1 MPEPRTAH
9 PYYLYDAIHAQPALI
24 EKVLA
29 RRDAIERAADA
40 MAEKDRIT
48 FVGIGTSLHAAQIAE
63 LWMRGF
69 TAGRIWPHFE
79 QSFELINQPI
89 ALGPRDAVV
98 VITHTGTTTA
108 SVAALRA
115 ARAAGAL
122 TIALTG
128 ELPNEAIRTEIR
140 SADFHIQTCDQE
152 VSFAYTKS
160 YTTAL
165 AALSLMILRIAERK
179 KLLAPGIDE
188 RAIERIPELI
198 RQALTLEPQ
207 IREVAK
213 KIAPLARIVLFGAG
227 AGWPTAREGAL
238 KIKES
243 CYIAAEGFETE
254 EVLHGP
260 FSEIDSRA
268 ALIGLL
274 SGRPSDD
281 RARQILRA
289 AGELKTQR
297 VAIVTPS
304 ANHDIS
310 AEHTL
315 VVPEA
320 SPETG
325 EWPRRLHAPGP
336 AATSEL
342 FHRPRAQ
349 PESRHRPPGPTP
361 TCRRQ
366 PPLQILTRA
375 FACPREQESLFE
387 NNASLTSTP
396 AALKRLKLLQR
407 FPGSVR

>member
-63 LWMRGF
+63 LWMREF

-79 QSFELINQPI
+79 QSFELVNQPT
-89 ALGPRDAVV
+89 AFGPRDAVV

-122 TIALTG
+122 TIAITG
-128 ELPNEAIRTEIR
+128 ELASAPGSATTGAEIR
-140 SADFHIQTCDQE
+140 SADFHIETCDQE

-165 AALSLMILRIAERK
+165 AALALMILRIAERK
-179 KLLAPGIDE
+179 KLLAPGIDA
-188 RAIERIPELI
+188 RAIERIPEFV

-207 IREVAK
+207 IREIAK
-213 KIAPLARIVLFGAG
+213 KIAPFARIVLFGAG
-227 AGWPTAREGAL
+227 VGWPTAREGAL

-274 SGRPSDD
+274 TGRRTDD

-320 SPETG
+320 TPETG
-325 EWPRRLHAPGP
+325 EWLAAFTHLIPLQLLNYFIALERGLNPDSGRQDQPAHA
-336 AATSEL
+336 AA
-342 FHRPRAQ
+342 
-349 PESRHRPPGPTP
+349 SRHY
-361 TCRRQ
+361 
-366 PPLQILTRA
+366 
-375 FACPREQESLFE
+375 
-387 NNASLTSTP
+387 
-396 AALKRLKLLQR
+396 KY
-407 FPGSVR
+407 

>member
-1 MPEPRTAH
+1 MPEPRAAH

-24 EKVLA
+24 EKVIA

-63 LWMRGF
+63 LWMREF

-79 QSFELINQPI
+79 QSFELINHPTGF
-89 ALGPRDAVV
+89 GPRDAVV

-115 ARAAGAL
+115 AHAAGAL
-122 TIALTG
+122 TVAITG
-128 ELPNEAIRTEIR
+128 ELASAPASAEIR
-140 SADFHIQTCDQE
+140 SADFHIETCDQE

-165 AALSLMILRIAERK
+165 AALALMILRIAERK
-179 KLLAPGIDE
+179 KLLASGIDA
-188 RAIERIPELI
+188 RAIDRIPELI
-198 RQALTLEPQ
+198 RQALTLELR
-207 IREVAK
+207 IRELAK
-213 KIAPLARIVLFGAG
+213 KIAPLSRIVLFGAG
-227 AGWPTAREGAL
+227 VGWPTAREGAL

-274 SGRPSDD
+274 TGRPSDD

-289 AGELKTQR
+289 AGELKTLR
-297 VAIVTPS
+297 VAVVTPS
-304 ANHDIS
+304 ANHNIS
-310 AEHTL
+310 AEHTF
-315 VVPEA
+315 VVPDA

-325 EWPRRLHAPGP
+325 EWLAAFTHLVPLQLLNYFVALERGLNPDTGRQDQPAHA
-336 AATSEL
+336 AA
-342 FHRPRAQ
+342 
-349 PESRHRPPGPTP
+349 SRHY
-361 TCRRQ
+361 
-366 PPLQILTRA
+366 
-375 FACPREQESLFE
+375 
-387 NNASLTSTP
+387 
-396 AALKRLKLLQR
+396 KY
-407 FPGSVR
+407 

>member
-24 EKVLA
+24 EQVLA

-40 MAEKDRIT
+40 MAEKERII

-63 LWMRGF
+63 LWMREF

-79 QSFELINQPI
+79 QSFELVNQPT
-89 ALGPRDAVV
+89 AFGPRDAVV

-108 SVAALRA
+108 SVAALRF

-122 TIALTG
+122 TIAITG
-128 ELPNEAIRTEIR
+128 ELASAPGSTTTGTEIR

-165 AALSLMILRIAERK
+165 AALALLILRIAERK
-179 KLLAPGIDE
+179 KLLARELDS
-188 RAIERIPELI
+188 RAIDRISELV

-213 KIAPLARIVLFGAG
+213 KIAPLSRIVLFGARV
-227 AGWPTAREGAL
+227 GWPTAREGAL

-274 SGRPSDD
+274 TGSPSDD

-289 AGELKTQR
+289 AGELKTLR
-297 VAIVTPS
+297 VAIATPS

-320 SPETG
+320 NPETG
-325 EWPRRLHAPGP
+325 EWLAAFTHLIPLQLLNYFIALERSLNPDTGRQDQPAHA
-336 AATSEL
+336 AA
-342 FHRPRAQ
+342 
-349 PESRHRPPGPTP
+349 SRHY
-361 TCRRQ
+361 
-366 PPLQILTRA
+366 
-375 FACPREQESLFE
+375 
-387 NNASLTSTP
+387 
-396 AALKRLKLLQR
+396 KY
-407 FPGSVR
+407 

>member
-9 PYYLYDAIHAQPALI
+9 PYYLYDAIHSQPALI

-29 RRDAIERAADA
+29 RRDAIEHAADA

-63 LWMRGF
+63 LWMREF

-79 QSFELINQPI
+79 QSFELVNHPI
-89 ALGPRDAVV
+89 AFGPRDAVV

-122 TIALTG
+122 TIAITG
-128 ELPNEAIRTEIR
+128 QMGGEMSGTEIR
-140 SADFHIQTCDQE
+140 GADFHIETCAQE

-165 AALSLMILRIAERK
+165 AALAIMILRIAERK
-179 KLLAPGIDE
+179 KLLAPGIGL
-188 RAIERIPELI
+188 RTIERIPEFIL
-198 RQALTLEPQ
+198 QALTLEPQ
-207 IREVAK
+207 MREIAK
-213 KIAPLARIVLFGAG
+213 KIAPLSRIVLFGAG
-227 AGWPTAREGAL
+227 VGWPTAREGAL

-274 SGRPSDD
+274 TGRPSDD

-289 AGELKTQR
+289 AGELKTLR
-297 VAIVTPS
+297 VAIATPS
-304 ANHDIS
+304 ANHEIS

-315 VVPEA
+315 VVPEI
-320 SPETG
+320 SLEIG
-325 EWPRRLHAPGP
+325 EWLAAFTHLVPLQLLNYFIALERGLNPDTGRQDQPAHA
-336 AATSEL
+336 AA
-342 FHRPRAQ
+342 
-349 PESRHRPPGPTP
+349 SRHY
-361 TCRRQ
+361 
-366 PPLQILTRA
+366 
-375 FACPREQESLFE
+375 
-387 NNASLTSTP
+387 
-396 AALKRLKLLQR
+396 KY
-407 FPGSVR
+407 